1 MRVTIENNIDVE
13 DIYYS
18 CSLEEKKALVGMLK
32 DDGVWED
39 STLNNLNFMEEEWN
53 EILDKLSKARLK
65 LTIEEEEIIKKIAN
79 KY

>member
-1 MRVTIENNIDVE
+1 MRVTIENNINVE

-18 CSLEEKKALVGMLK
+18 CSLEEKKALVEMLK
-32 DDGVWED
+32 VDGVWKEL
-39 STLNNLNFMEEEWN
+39 TLNNLNFMEEEWN

>member
-1 MRVTIENNIDVE
+1 MRVTIENNINVE
-13 DIYYS
+13 EIYYS
-18 CSLEEKKALVGMLK
+18 CSLEEKKALVEMLK
-32 DDGVWED
+32 VDGVWKEL
-39 STLNNLNFMEEEWN
+39 TLNNLNFMGEEWN

>member
-1 MRVTIENNIDVE
+1 MRVTIENNINVE
-13 DIYYS
+13 EIYYS
-18 CSLEEKKALVGMLK
+18 CSLEEKKALVEMLK
-32 DDGVWED
+32 VDGVWKEL
-39 STLNNLNFMEEEWN
+39 TLNNLNFMEEEWN